1 MSTIYTSP
9 LHMLGG
15 FTRDLNVVP
24 RWGILRL
31 TRQQNVAE
39 HSYFVTL
46 YTVAVC
52 DLLNLSEATRDLAVR
67 HALTH
72 DLPETMSGDIPAP
85 WKKLAGGDGET
96 PALSGIL
103 SQRFGADCHVVGI
116 VPAVVMVADLYEA
129 AMFLAGEVA
138 VGNQSVLDVL
148 DHLLERL
155 MGACKDLGARLV
167 DLSEK
172 ELYTPPVSVA
182 GRAEKD
188 PGLALAAILVL
199 LVEAEKTRKV
209 QSFWPT

>member
-1 MSTIYTSP
+1 MSAIYTSP
-9 LHMLGG
+9 MHMLGG
-15 FTRDLNVVP
+15 FTRDMNVVP

-46 YTVAVC
+46 YTVAIC
-52 DLLNLSEATRDLAVR
+52 DLLNLGEATRDLAVR

-103 SQRFGADCHVVGI
+103 SQRFGADAHVVGI
-116 VPAVVMVADLYEA
+116 VPAVVAVADLYEA
-129 AMFLAGEVA
+129 AMFLAGEEA
-138 VGNQSVLDVL
+138 VGNQSVKEVLHHLCDRLHKACMDLD
-148 DHLLERL
+148 DHLDRL
-155 MGACKDLGARLV
+155 A
-167 DLSEK
+167 EK
-172 ELYTPPVSVA
+172 GIYS
-182 GRAEKD
+182 RAEVE
-188 PGLALAAILVL
+188 GESHGHRLHSTLAVNILV
-199 LVEAEKTRKV
+199 EQTRKT